1 MYYKEKEDGA
11 IEAWTEFAVEPL
23 GETPDE
29 LREDIRFFMKAFQK
43 PILEEQAKDEKP
55 ILVADD
61 NSQQINEGHFLFS
74 NNFYKCP
81 FASSAVKL
89 SIKYLFP
96 GSKVEFTVGDCNNNF
111 TSHYLPFHV
120 GICIILPN
128 IVSIV

>member
-1 MYYKEKEDGA
+1 MYYKEKEDWA

-61 NSQQINEGHFLFS
+61 NSQQIKEGALLIFQ
-74 NNFYKCP
+74 
-81 FASSAVKL
+81 L
-89 SIKYLFP
+89 SLQELVYVFCRQTLHKIFVPMYQ
-96 GSKVEFTVGDCNNNF
+96 SRV
-111 TSHYLPFHV
+111 HRR
-120 GICIILPN
+120 
-128 IVSIV
+128 